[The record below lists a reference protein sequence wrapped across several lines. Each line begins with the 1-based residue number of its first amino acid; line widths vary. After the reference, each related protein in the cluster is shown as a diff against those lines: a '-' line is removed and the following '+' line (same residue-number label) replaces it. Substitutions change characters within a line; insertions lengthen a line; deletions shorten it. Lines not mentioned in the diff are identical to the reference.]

1 MLSMCMAKTMAMSES
16 QVTARLRHELLN
28 AMYDSFPSPMSF
40 DQLQVEVELPFLTRD
55 KAWLISMI
63 RTQLDVLNHAGLV
76 RPASGGYLLTEKGRQ
91 DRQQAARFFPPTPP
105 DAA

>member
-1 MLSMCMAKTMAMSES
+1 MNES

-28 AMYDSFPSPMSF
+28 AMFKAFPSPLSF
-40 DQLQVEVELPFLTRD
+40 DQLMVAVELPFLTRD
-55 KAWLISMI
+55 KAWLIAMI

-91 DRQQAARFFPPTPP
+91 DRQQVARFMPTTTPPP